1 MRFADFPKSHRS
13 CSACHHPANLPPQA
27 TPAVYRARRLT
38 GGASA
43 ASEEAKPTSESA
55 ARAC

>member
-1 MRFADFPKSHRS
+1 MICFRANSFLRGM
-13 CSACHHPANLPPQA
+13 SA
-27 TPAVYRARRLT
+27 VSRKDRLT

-43 ASEEAKPTSESA
+43 ASEEAKPMSESA

>member
-1 MRFADFPKSHRS
+1 LPKVMTHE
-13 CSACHHPANLPPQA
+13 
-27 TPAVYRARRLT
+27 VYSVRAAEKNRRHLNSLTEWRLT

-43 ASEEAKPTSESA
+43 ASEEAKAMSESA